1 LAQAEEP
8 TAAAALAGM
17 QATDLLKSFKMSSRS
32 IELLGVMSTG
42 FKAGYIGGQDKNIP
56 CGSGI
61 NTTHFDELTYEA
73 LGIIAEDD
81 RNAYGDAVCEGD
93 GVADFGACVNAWNGT
108 HVKGVTRGMTSAFP
122 KCPETVTA
130 DTKIWG
136 TCKSHLISCG
146 AAATYFGDTNKMFM
160 DWWTIFYW
168 AWWITWAPFVG
179 FFVAMI
185 SRGRTIREVIVGG
198 FVAPTL
204 FAIMWF
210 SVFGGLAIK
219 MERTAELALQV
230 RPDYD
235 HAMVTCSEHYSGGV
249 PITPEA
255 KKLAAAGYYMLT
267 CIPKD
272 DQIYRLMEPYSNLQG
287 FLHFFLWI
295 GLVIYFLTSSDSGSM
310 VDDII
315 GASGLSPTKIP
326 WWQKVF
332 WCFTEGVVA
341 IALIYTGGALK
352 ALQQVSIIIG
362 LPFTILLCLMV
373 PSTFRALKR
382 EAGDEDLKKA
392 YRFNTQLLD
401 FFEGF
406 QPNGGSPHAP
416 MVHITAIIKAIFL
429 PFSAINRCYTHVHP
443 GSTTSAFLY
452 ALFGQA
458 FIIGWF
464 ALQIAEVGLKHVY
477 VISWLMYLAFA
488 CILFSTRLEM
498 RHKYNVYGSPVDDI
512 VAAVFMW
519 PLALAQCDMMAMNEG
534 AGAPLYLTCVDE
546 ICAEMAA
553 AKGAAVTITATEVTT
568 SAADKV

>member
-1 LAQAEEP
+1 
-8 TAAAALAGM
+8 
-17 QATDLLKSFKMSSRS
+17 
-32 IELLGVMSTG
+32 
-42 FKAGYIGGQDKNIP
+42 
-56 CGSGI
+56 
-61 NTTHFDELTYEA
+61 
-73 LGIIAEDD
+73 
-81 RNAYGDAVCEGD
+81 
-93 GVADFGACVNAWNGT
+93 
-108 HVKGVTRGMTSAFP
+108 
-122 KCPETVTA
+122 
-130 DTKIWG
+130 
-136 TCKSHLISCG
+136 
-146 AAATYFGDTNKMFM
+146 
-160 DWWTIFYW
+160 
-168 AWWITWAPFVG
+168 
-179 FFVAMI
+179 
-185 SRGRTIREVIVGG
+185 
-198 FVAPTL
+198 
-204 FAIMWF
+204 
-210 SVFGGLAIK
+210 
-219 MERTAELALQV
+219 
-230 RPDYD
+230 
-235 HAMVTCSEHYSGGV
+235 V

-315 GASGLSPTKIP
+315 GASGLSPDKIP

-382 EAGDEDLKKA
+382 EAGDEDIKKA

-406 QPNGGSPHAP
+406 KPNGGSPHAP
-416 MVHITAIIKAIFL
+416 MVHITAIIKATVF
-429 PFSAINRCYTHVHP
+429 PFSGIMKCYTHVHP
-443 GSTTSAFLY
+443 GSKTSAFLY

-458 FIIGWF
+458 FILAWF
-464 ALQIAEVGLKHVY
+464 ALQIAEVGTKHLY
-477 VISWLMYLAFA
+477 VISWLMYIAFA

-498 RHKYNVYGSPVDDI
+498 RQKYNVYGSPVDDM

-519 PLALAQCDMMAMNEG
+519 PFALAQCDMMAMNDG
-534 AGAPLYLTCVDE
+534 AGAPLYLACVDE
-546 ICAEMAA
+546 ICDEML
-553 AKGAAVTITATEVTT
+553 GTTT
-568 SAADKV
+568 STTIVSKVVSGV